1 MGNEIFIEK
10 MLPEDWG
17 QVSQIYREGI
27 ETGYATF
34 EKEIPAWRDWDNSH
48 SSECRIVARSKEEI
62 LGWAAISPASK
73 RRVYAGVAE
82 VSVYVRKFNMGKG
95 IGGLLLHALINKSEE
110 NGFWTL
116 QAGIFPEN
124 VASLKIHYKNGFRE
138 VGRRERIGKMGG
150 TWHDTILLERR
161 SENVGVD

>member
-62 LGWAAISPASK
+62 LGWAALSPASK

-82 VSVYVRKFNMGKG
+82 VSVYVRKCQYGKR
-95 IGGLLLHALINKSEE
+95 NRR
-110 NGFWTL
+110 FTL
-116 QAGIFPEN
+116 KCPHSQKRGKWILDA
-124 VASLKIHYKNGFRE
+124 ASWDIP
-138 VGRRERIGKMGG
+138 
-150 TWHDTILLERR
+150 
-161 SENVGVD
+161 